1 MTDHGR
7 MIHRSAAYLIAAFL
21 FGPWLS
27 HALARGRSFPIEVT
41 GTVTSVHKASQTFTL
56 QTDEPAKIVA
66 IGLGWDCKF
75 KRDGAPAGPD
85 ILRRSAYVKVSYFA
99 TIFTG
104 NLAVEIEANPKP
116 ELVHGVIERIEP
128 SNRRLTLR
136 LDRSRCFAMR
146 WADNALFINRG
157 RTITP
162 VKLREGTVV
171 NVSYYSPAFESKYA
185 VKVEVQPPF

>member
-1 MTDHGR
+1 MTDRGR

-41 GTVTSVHKASQTFTL
+41 GTVTSVDKASQTFTL

-128 SNRRLTLR
+128 AYRQLTLGVNPSRRLVL
-136 LDRSRCFAMR
+136 R
-146 WADNALFINRG
+146 WAANARFISRG
-157 RTITP
+157 KAIAPASLRQDAL
-162 VKLREGTVV
+162 VK
-171 NVSYYSPAFESKYA
+171 VSYFSLPFERKYA
-185 VKVEVQPPF
+185 VRIELERP